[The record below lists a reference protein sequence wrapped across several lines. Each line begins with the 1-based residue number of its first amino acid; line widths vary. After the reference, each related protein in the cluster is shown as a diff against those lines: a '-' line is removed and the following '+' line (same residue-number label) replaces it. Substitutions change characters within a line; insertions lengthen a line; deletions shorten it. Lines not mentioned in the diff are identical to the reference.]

1 MVDPAYTAFQDEVF
15 ERLPLRKHLAG
26 RERVRDCISVVVQEW
41 PDEQFALATGDP
53 KAEATCVR
61 DLMKSSKRHLHLCY
75 GDREFGFIWAT
86 ILSALLYELIII
98 LIEWWRDKREN
109 RMALLHW
116 QEQWRASNG
125 R

>member
-1 MVDPAYTAFQDEVF
+1 MVDPAYRKFQE
-15 ERLPLRKHLAG
+15 EIWQQLPLRKFLAG
-26 RERVRDCISVVVQEW
+26 KERVFDCISVVVQEW

-53 KAEATCVR
+53 KAEATAIR
-61 DLMKSSKRHLHLCY
+61 DLMKSSKRHLHLAY

-98 LIEWWRDKREN
+98 LIEWWRKRKEN

-116 QEQWRASNG
+116 QDQWRG
-125 R
+125 K

>member
-1 MVDPAYTAFQDEVF
+1 MKSDPSYRTFQE
-15 ERLPLRKHLAG
+15 EIWQQLPLRKFLAG
-26 RERVRDCISVVVQEW
+26 KERVFDCISVVVQEW

-53 KAEATCVR
+53 KAEATAIR
-61 DLMKSSKRHLHLCY
+61 DLMKSSKRHLHLAY

-98 LIEWWRDKREN
+98 LIEWWRNRKEN

-116 QEQWRASNG
+116 QDQWRG
-125 R
+125 K